1 MKTYKINISENAW
14 LDCYLH
20 ESYEWDI
27 VGKVNKSHPAI
38 IVCPGGGYT
47 SISCSEAEP
56 VALTFLKEGF
66 STFVL
71 NYSVGDACVWPNALH
86 EVLKAIWEVR
96 SHAEEWYINPDAI
109 AVMGFSAGGGMAA
122 IAATQWN
129 TEGVDKIIGAPS
141 LESLKPNAAVLGYGA
156 MDASLLMK
164 MNILDG
170 NGMFGKAPGETEK
183 HFDPVKFIGKHTP
196 PTFLWHGRRDSCV
209 PSFATVDYARKLDEL
224 DTSYELHV
232 FDFANHAL
240 TVFNRTTDSD
250 NYDCRQLR
258 NVGLWVEMC
267 ADWLMNTFGY

>member
-1 MKTYKINISENAW
+1 MKTFRIDLNENAW
-14 LDCYLH
+14 LDAYLH

-27 VGKVNKSHPAI
+27 VGKINVSHPAI

-56 VALTFLKEGF
+56 VALTFMKEGF

-71 NYSVGDACVWPNALH
+71 NYSIGDSCIWPNALY
-86 EVLKAIWEVR
+86 EILRAIWEVR
-96 SHAEEWYINPDAI
+96 SHAKEWYINPDAI

-122 IAATQWN
+122 IASTQWN
-129 TEGVDKIIGAPS
+129 TQGVDKIIGAPD

-156 MDASLLMK
+156 MDATLLNK
-164 MNILDG
+164 NNIL
-170 NGMFGKAPGETEK
+170 EK
-183 HFDPVKFIGKHTP
+183 MDEHFDPVNYIGEHTP

-209 PSFATVDYARKLDEL
+209 PSHATVNYARKLDDL
-224 DTSYELHV
+224 DISYELHV

-240 TVFNRTTDSD
+240 TVFNRNTDSD
-250 NYDCRQLR
+250 NYDCRELR

-267 ADWLMNTFGY
+267 ADWLMTTFGY